1 LKPLNNANVQSQK
14 SREKNTGI
22 EETRR
27 RNEASMAR
35 KHALKLGA
43 SNSSSVSGTDTPPS
57 PAASGAMD
65 DLLAKLRA
73 AKPEA
78 RDQRD
83 RRRRARLKDRH
94 AVRVASGQTM
104 QDMASLVD
112 KRSETI
118 EASLL
123 SPASEASMEAPSS
136 DGGDAA
142 ERPVASD
149 DEEDVAERA
158 ASMLEGLRGE
168 VGASDDG
175 DGPDRPGLARED
187 SARIRRRRESA
198 QDERAAR
205 RRRRQQAQSA
215 SEQSLGY
222 PAIAEE
228 AELEPSKRDSS
239 GSAEGSADGD
249 IDVAK
254 VRPPPP
260 VTVVHPPSPQVAR
273 ALPTPPGEE

>member
-1 LKPLNNANVQSQK
+1 
-14 SREKNTGI
+14 
-22 EETRR
+22 
-27 RNEASMAR
+27 MAR
-35 KHALKLGA
+35 KQALKIGA

-112 KRSETI
+112 KRTETI

-123 SPASEASMEAPSS
+123 SPASEASAEAASS
-136 DGGDAA
+136 EGGDGA
-142 ERPVASD
+142 EQPPASD
-149 DEEDVAERA
+149 DDDDDVAQRA
-158 ASMLEGLRGE
+158 ASLLEGLRGE
-168 VGASDDG
+168 VGASDDDG
-175 DGPDRPGLARED
+175 GGPDRPALARED
-187 SARIRRRRESA
+187 SARVRRRRESA

-228 AELEPSKRDSS
+228 AELEAGKRDSS

-254 VRPPPP
+254 VRASLP
-260 VTVVHPPSPQVAR
+260 VTVVHPPSPQGAR
-273 ALPTPPGEE
+273 ALLAPPGEE

>member
-1 LKPLNNANVQSQK
+1 
-14 SREKNTGI
+14 
-22 EETRR
+22 
-27 RNEASMAR
+27 MAR

-43 SNSSSVSGTDTPPS
+43 SNGSSVSVSGTDTPPS

-94 AVRVASGQTM
+94 AVRVASGQTI
-104 QDMASLVD
+104 QDMASLVN

-123 SPASEASMEAPSS
+123 SPASEVSTEAIS
-136 DGGDAA
+136 DEGDAA
-142 ERPVASD
+142 PEGLD
-149 DEEDVAERA
+149 DEDVADRA

-168 VGASDDG
+168 VGAEDPEAEQDARAS
-175 DGPDRPGLARED
+175 LARED

-222 PAIAEE
+222 QTIAEE
-228 AELEPSKRDSS
+228 AEHDGAANDKRDSS
-239 GSAEGSADGD
+239 GSASIDGD
-249 IDVAK
+249 IEVVKMRAA
-254 VRPPPP
+254 P
-260 VTVVHPPSPQVAR
+260 VTVVHPPSPEVER
-273 ALPTPPGEE
+273 SLPTPPADE